1 MSALDGKVALVTGGA
16 SGIGLATCRRLR
28 SEGAGVVV
36 VDIDEAAG
44 RRAAEELD
52 GRFVGFDVSEPEQWA
67 DAVFSISA
75 ELGGIDIAYLNAGTI
90 TGTAEIDQVSDAQY
104 RRIMRANVDG
114 VFYGIRAVVP
124 SMAARGGGSI
134 IATAS
139 IAGLVAY
146 DPDPVYAMTKHAV
159 VGLVRALSSQLAA
172 KHITI
177 NAICP
182 GIVDTP
188 LIEGEAR
195 ELLAAASFPMIEPDE
210 VAAVVLDRVL
220 GEETGQAIVVQVG
233 LSGVPYRFS
242 GVPGPRGDAAGR
254 RPPGGLD
261 GS

>member
-28 SEGAGVVV
+28 REGAAIVV
-36 VDIDEAAG
+36 VDIDQQAG
-44 RRAAEELD
+44 RRAADELD
-52 GRFVGFDVSEPEQWA
+52 GRFVGFDVSEPEQWSE
-67 DAVFSISA
+67 AVASITQ

-90 TGTAEIDQVSDAQY
+90 TGTAEIDEVTDAQY

-114 VFYGIRAVVP
+114 VFYGVRAVVP
-124 SMAARGGGSI
+124 AMVARGGGSI
-134 IATAS
+134 VATAS

-159 VGLVRALSSQLAA
+159 VGLVRALATQLAA
-172 KHITI
+172 KNIRI

-188 LIEGEAR
+188 LIGEEAR
-195 ELLAAASFPMIEPDE
+195 ELISAASFPMIEADD
-210 VAAVVLDRVL
+210 VAGVVLERVL
-220 GEETGQAIVVQVG
+220 GEETGQAFVVQVG

-242 GVPGPRGDAAGR
+242 GVPGPRGEATGR